1 MALTLL
7 VYRAGEVIKRQ
18 PAAERGRTTVTI
30 DGLESNTTYDE
41 GDFKL
46 AWTDGNLESDKVNV
60 PEFKTNK
67 VGVTSIT
74 STPETVSLKVG
85 ETQQI
90 STVVTPDGAN
100 DKSVTYST
108 NNQPVATVTQD
119 GLITAESSGQ
129 ATITVKSND
138 NPTATFKVRVTV
150 KDEPVEEQPEEEQP
164 STDDTPSTDQ
174 PSTDDTTSTE
184 QPNEPSEDPNA
195 GADGTSDAE
204 TQ

>member
-7 VYRAGEVIKRQ
+7 VYRGGEVIKRQ

-74 STPETVSLKVG
+74 STPDTVSLTVG

-90 STVVTPDGAN
+90 NTVVTPDGAN

-138 NPTATFKVRVTV
+138 DPTVTSKVRVTV
-150 KDEPVEEQPEEEQP
+150 KDKPVEEQP
-164 STDDTPSTDQ
+164 STDDTPSTEQ
-174 PSTDDTTSTE
+174 PDTDDTTSTE

-195 GADGTSDAE
+195 GAEGTSDAE

>member
-67 VGVTSIT
+67 VGVTNIT
-74 STPETVSLKVG
+74 STPDTVSLTVG

-90 STVVTPDGAN
+90 NTVVTPDGAN
-100 DKSVTYST
+100 NKSVTYST

-138 NPTATFKVRVTV
+138 DPTVTSKVRVTV
-150 KDEPVEEQPEEEQP
+150 KDKPVEEQP
-164 STDDTPSTDQ
+164 STDDTPSTEQ
-174 PSTDDTTSTE
+174 PDTDDTTSTE

>member
-67 VGVTSIT
+67 VGVTNIT
-74 STPETVSLKVG
+74 STPDTVSLTVG

-90 STVVTPDGAN
+90 NTVVTPDGAN

-138 NPTATFKVRVTV
+138 DPTVTFKVRVTV
-150 KDEPVEEQPEEEQP
+150 KDKPEEEQP

>member
-67 VGVTSIT
+67 VGVTNIT
-74 STPETVSLKVG
+74 STPDTVSLTVG

-90 STVVTPDGAN
+90 NTVVTPDGAN

-138 NPTATFKVRVTV
+138 DPTVTSKVRVTV
-150 KDEPVEEQPEEEQP
+150 KDKPVEEQP
-164 STDDTPSTDQ
+164 STDDTPSTEQ
-174 PSTDDTTSTE
+174 PDTDDTTSTE

>member
-7 VYRAGEVIKRQ
+7 VYRGGEVIKRQ

-67 VGVTSIT
+67 VGVTNIT
-74 STPETVSLKVG
+74 STPDTVSLTVG

-90 STVVTPDGAN
+90 NTVVTPDGAN

-138 NPTATFKVRVTV
+138 DPTVTFKVRVTV
-150 KDEPVEEQPEEEQP
+150 KDKPAEEQP

>member
-67 VGVTSIT
+67 VGVTNIT
-74 STPETVSLKVG
+74 STPDTISLTVG

-90 STVVTPDGAN
+90 NTVVTPDGAN

-138 NPTATFKVRVTV
+138 DPTVTFKVRVTV
-150 KDEPVEEQPEEEQP
+150 KDKPAEEQP

>member
-41 GDFKL
+41 GEFKL

-67 VGVTSIT
+67 IGVTNIT
-74 STPETVSLKVG
+74 STPDTVSLTVG

-90 STVVTPDGAN
+90 NTVVTPDGAN

-138 NPTATFKVRVTV
+138 DPTVTSKVRVTV
-150 KDEPVEEQPEEEQP
+150 KDKPAEEQP

>member
-67 VGVTSIT
+67 IGVTNIT
-74 STPETVSLKVG
+74 STPDTVSLTVG

-90 STVVTPDGAN
+90 NTVVTPDGAN

-138 NPTATFKVRVTV
+138 DTTVTFKVRVTV
-150 KDEPVEEQPEEEQP
+150 KDKPAEEQP

>member
-7 VYRAGEVIKRQ
+7 VYRSGEVIKRQ

-67 VGVTSIT
+67 VGVTNIT
-74 STPETVSLKVG
+74 STPDTVSLTVG

-90 STVVTPDGAN
+90 NTVVTPDGAN
-100 DKSVTYST
+100 DKSLTYST

-138 NPTATFKVRVTV
+138 DPTVTSKVRVTV
-150 KDEPVEEQPEEEQP
+150 KDKPAEEQP

>member
-67 VGVTSIT
+67 IGVTNIT
-74 STPETVSLKVG
+74 STPDAVSLTVG

-90 STVVTPDGAN
+90 KTVVTPDGAN

-138 NPTATFKVRVTV
+138 DPTVTFKVRVTV
-150 KDEPVEEQPEEEQP
+150 KDKPVEEQP
-164 STDDTPSTDQ
+164 STDDTPSTEQ
-174 PSTDDTTSTE
+174 PDTDDTTSTE

-195 GADGTSDAE
+195 GAEGTSDAE

>member
-7 VYRAGEVIKRQ
+7 VYRGGEVIKRQ

-67 VGVTSIT
+67 VGVTNIT
-74 STPETVSLKVG
+74 STPDTVSLTVG

-90 STVVTPDGAN
+90 NTVVTPDGAN

-138 NPTATFKVRVTV
+138 DPTVTSKVRVTV
-150 KDEPVEEQPEEEQP
+150 KDKPAEEQP
-164 STDDTPSTDQ
+164 STDNTPSTEQ
-174 PSTDDTTSTE
+174 PDTDDTTSTE

-195 GADGTSDAE
+195 GAEGTSDAE

>member
-30 DGLESNTTYDE
+30 GGLESNTTYDE

-67 VGVTSIT
+67 IGVTNIT
-74 STPETVSLKVG
+74 STPDTVSLTVG

-90 STVVTPDGAN
+90 NTVVTPDGAN

-138 NPTATFKVRVTV
+138 DPTVTFKVRVTV
-150 KDEPVEEQPEEEQP
+150 KDKPAEEQP

>member
-67 VGVTSIT
+67 IGVTNIT
-74 STPETVSLKVG
+74 STPDTVSLTVG

-90 STVVTPDGAN
+90 NTVVTPDGAN

-108 NNQPVATVTQD
+108 NNQAVATVTQD

-138 NPTATFKVRVTV
+138 DPTVTFKVRVTV
-150 KDEPVEEQPEEEQP
+150 KDKPAEEQP

>member
-67 VGVTSIT
+67 VGVTNIT
-74 STPETVSLKVG
+74 STPDTVSLTVG

-90 STVVTPDGAN
+90 NTVVTPDGAN
-100 DKSVTYST
+100 DKSLTYST

-138 NPTATFKVRVTV
+138 DPTVTSKVRVTV
-150 KDEPVEEQPEEEQP
+150 KDKPDEEQP
-164 STDDTPSTDQ
+164 STDDTPSTEQ
-174 PSTDDTTSTE
+174 PDTDDTTSTE

-195 GADGTSDAE
+195 GAEGTSDAE

>member
-67 VGVTSIT
+67 IGVTNIT
-74 STPETVSLKVG
+74 STPDTVSLTVG

-90 STVVTPDGAN
+90 NTVVTPDGAN

-138 NPTATFKVRVTV
+138 DPTVTSKVRVTV
-150 KDEPVEEQPEEEQP
+150 KDKPAEEQP

>member
-18 PAAERGRTTVTI
+18 PAAERGRTTVAI

-67 VGVTSIT
+67 VGVTNIT
-74 STPETVSLKVG
+74 STPDTVSLTVG

-90 STVVTPDGAN
+90 NTVVTPDGAN

-138 NPTATFKVRVTV
+138 DPTVTSKVRVTV
-150 KDEPVEEQPEEEQP
+150 KDKPVEEQP
-164 STDDTPSTDQ
+164 STDDTPSTEQ
-174 PSTDDTTSTE
+174 PDTDDTTSTE

>member
-7 VYRAGEVIKRQ
+7 VYRGGEVIKRQ

-67 VGVTSIT
+67 VGVTNIT
-74 STPETVSLKVG
+74 STPDTVSLTVG

-90 STVVTPDGAN
+90 NTVVTPDGAN

-138 NPTATFKVRVTV
+138 NPTVTSKVRVTV
-150 KDEPVEEQPEEEQP
+150 KDKPAEEQP

-195 GADGTSDAE
+195 GG
-204 TQ
+204 

>member
-18 PAAERGRTTVTI
+18 PASERGRTTVTI

-67 VGVTSIT
+67 VGVTNIT
-74 STPETVSLKVG
+74 STPDTVSLTVG

-90 STVVTPDGAN
+90 NTVVTPDGAN

-138 NPTATFKVRVTV
+138 DPTVTFKVRVTV
-150 KDEPVEEQPEEEQP
+150 KDKPTEEQP

>member
-67 VGVTSIT
+67 VGVTNIT
-74 STPETVSLKVG
+74 STPDTISLTVG

-90 STVVTPDGAN
+90 NTVVTPDGAN

-138 NPTATFKVRVTV
+138 DPTVTFKVRVTV
-150 KDEPVEEQPEEEQP
+150 KDKPTEEQP

>member
-74 STPETVSLKVG
+74 STPDTVSLTVG

-90 STVVTPDGAN
+90 NTVVTPDGAN

-138 NPTATFKVRVTV
+138 DPTVTSKVRVTV
-150 KDEPVEEQPEEEQP
+150 KDKPVEEQP

>member
-7 VYRAGEVIKRQ
+7 VYRGGEVIKRQ

-67 VGVTSIT
+67 VGVTNIT
-74 STPETVSLKVG
+74 STPDTVSLTVG

-90 STVVTPDGAN
+90 NTVVTPDGAN

-138 NPTATFKVRVTV
+138 DPTVTSKVRVTV
-150 KDEPVEEQPEEEQP
+150 KDKPAEEQP

>member
-67 VGVTSIT
+67 VGVTNIT
-74 STPETVSLKVG
+74 STPDTVSLTVG

-90 STVVTPDGAN
+90 NTVVTPDGAN
-100 DKSVTYST
+100 DKSLTYST

-138 NPTATFKVRVTV
+138 DPTVTSKVRVTV
-150 KDEPVEEQPEEEQP
+150 KDKPVEEQP
-164 STDDTPSTDQ
+164 STDDTPSTEQ
-174 PSTDDTTSTE
+174 PDTDDTTSTE

>member
-67 VGVTSIT
+67 IGVTNIT
-74 STPETVSLKVG
+74 STPDTVSLTVG

-90 STVVTPDGAN
+90 NTVVTPDGAN

-138 NPTATFKVRVTV
+138 DPTVTSKVRVTV
-150 KDEPVEEQPEEEQP
+150 KDKPVEEQP
-164 STDDTPSTDQ
+164 STDDTPSTEQ
-174 PSTDDTTSTE
+174 PDTDDTTSTE

>member
-18 PAAERGRTTVTI
+18 PAAEIGRTTVTI

-67 VGVTSIT
+67 VGVTNIT
-74 STPETVSLKVG
+74 STPDTVSLTVG

-90 STVVTPDGAN
+90 NTVVTPDGAN

-138 NPTATFKVRVTV
+138 DPTVTSKVRVTV
-150 KDEPVEEQPEEEQP
+150 KDKPAEEQP
-164 STDDTPSTDQ
+164 STDDTPSTEQ
-174 PSTDDTTSTE
+174 PDTDDTTSTE

>member
-67 VGVTSIT
+67 IGVTNIT
-74 STPETVSLKVG
+74 STPDTVSLTVG

-90 STVVTPDGAN
+90 NTVVTPDGAN

-138 NPTATFKVRVTV
+138 DPTVTFKVRVTV
-150 KDEPVEEQPEEEQP
+150 KDKPAEEQP

>member
-67 VGVTSIT
+67 VGVTNIT
-74 STPETVSLKVG
+74 STPDTVSLTVG

-90 STVVTPDGAN
+90 NTVVTPDGAN

-138 NPTATFKVRVTV
+138 DPTVTFKVRVTV
-150 KDEPVEEQPEEEQP
+150 KDKPAEEQP

>member
-67 VGVTSIT
+67 VGVTNIT
-74 STPETVSLKVG
+74 STPDTVSLTVG

-90 STVVTPDGAN
+90 NTVVTPDGAN
-100 DKSVTYST
+100 DKSLTYST

-138 NPTATFKVRVTV
+138 DLTVTSKVRVTV
-150 KDEPVEEQPEEEQP
+150 KDKPAEE
-164 STDDTPSTDQ
+164 Q

>member
-7 VYRAGEVIKRQ
+7 VYRGGEVIKRQ

-67 VGVTSIT
+67 VGVTNIT

-90 STVVTPDGAN
+90 NTVVTPDGAN
-100 DKSVTYST
+100 DKS
-108 NNQPVATVTQD
+108 VTQD

-164 STDDTPSTDQ
+164 STDDT
-174 PSTDDTTSTE
+174 TSTE

>member
-46 AWTDGNLESDKVNV
+46 AWNDGNLESDKVNV

-138 NPTATFKVRVTV
+138 DPTVTSKVRVTV
-150 KDEPVEEQPEEEQP
+150 KDKPVEEQP

-174 PSTDDTTSTE
+174 PNDDDTTSTE

>member
-67 VGVTSIT
+67 IGVTNIT
-74 STPETVSLKVG
+74 STPDTVSLTVG

-90 STVVTPDGAN
+90 NTVVTPDGAN

-138 NPTATFKVRVTV
+138 DPTVTFKVRVTV
-150 KDEPVEEQPEEEQP
+150 KDKPDEEQP

>member
-7 VYRAGEVIKRQ
+7 VYRGGEVIKRQ

-74 STPETVSLKVG
+74 STPDTVSLTVG

-90 STVVTPDGAN
+90 NTVVTPDGSN

-108 NNQPVATVTQD
+108 NNQSVATVTQD

-138 NPTATFKVRVTV
+138 DPTVTSKVRVTV
-150 KDEPVEEQPEEEQP
+150 KDKPAEEQP
-164 STDDTPSTDQ
+164 STDDTPSTEQ
-174 PSTDDTTSTE
+174 PDTDDTTSTE
-184 QPNEPSEDPNA
+184 
-195 GADGTSDAE
+195 
-204 TQ
+204 

>member
-67 VGVTSIT
+67 IGVTNIT
-74 STPETVSLKVG
+74 STPDTVSLTVG

-90 STVVTPDGAN
+90 NTVVTPDGAN

-138 NPTATFKVRVTV
+138 DPTVTFKVRVTV
-150 KDEPVEEQPEEEQP
+150 KDKPAEEQP

-174 PSTDDTTSTE
+174 PSTDDTTSNE

>member
-67 VGVTSIT
+67 VGVTSIA

-138 NPTATFKVRVTV
+138 DPTVTSKVRVTV
-150 KDEPVEEQPEEEQP
+150 KDKPVEEQP

-174 PSTDDTTSTE
+174 PNDDDTTSTE

>member
-7 VYRAGEVIKRQ
+7 VYRGGEVIKRQ

-67 VGVTSIT
+67 VGVTNIT
-74 STPETVSLKVG
+74 STPDTVSLTVG

-90 STVVTPDGAN
+90 NTVVTPDGAN

-138 NPTATFKVRVTV
+138 DPTVTSKVRVTV
-150 KDEPVEEQPEEEQP
+150 KDKPAEEQP
-164 STDDTPSTDQ
+164 STDDTPSTEQ
-174 PSTDDTTSTE
+174 PDTDDTTSTE

-195 GADGTSDAE
+195 GAEGTSDAE

>member
-138 NPTATFKVRVTV
+138 DPTVTSKVRVTV
-150 KDEPVEEQPEEEQP
+150 KDKPVEEQP
-164 STDDTPSTDQ
+164 STDDTPSTEQ
-174 PSTDDTTSTE
+174 PDTDDTTSTE

>member
-18 PAAERGRTTVTI
+18 PVAERGRTTVTI

-67 VGVTSIT
+67 IGVTNIT
-74 STPETVSLKVG
+74 STPDTVSLTVG

-90 STVVTPDGAN
+90 NTVVTPDGAN

-138 NPTATFKVRVTV
+138 DPTVTFKVRVTV
-150 KDEPVEEQPEEEQP
+150 KDKPAEEQP

-174 PSTDDTTSTE
+174 PSTDDTASTE

>member
-7 VYRAGEVIKRQ
+7 VYRGGEVIKRQ

-67 VGVTSIT
+67 VGVTNIT
-74 STPETVSLKVG
+74 STPDTVSLTVG

-90 STVVTPDGAN
+90 NTVVTPDGAN

-138 NPTATFKVRVTV
+138 DPTVTSKVRVTV
-150 KDEPVEEQPEEEQP
+150 KDKPAEEQP
-164 STDDTPSTDQ
+164 STDDTPSTEQ
-174 PSTDDTTSTE
+174 PDTDDTTSTE

>member
-90 STVVTPDGAN
+90 NTVVTPDGAN

-138 NPTATFKVRVTV
+138 DPTVTSKVRVTV
-150 KDEPVEEQPEEEQP
+150 KDKPAEEQP

>member
-7 VYRAGEVIKRQ
+7 VYRGGEVIKRQ

-67 VGVTSIT
+67 IGVTNIT
-74 STPETVSLKVG
+74 STPDTVSLTVG

-90 STVVTPDGAN
+90 NTVVTPDGAN

-138 NPTATFKVRVTV
+138 DPTVTFKVRVTV
-150 KDEPVEEQPEEEQP
+150 KDKPAEEQP

>member
-67 VGVTSIT
+67 IGVTNIT
-74 STPETVSLKVG
+74 STPDTVSLTVG

-90 STVVTPDGAN
+90 NTVVTPDGAN

-108 NNQPVATVTQD
+108 NNQPVATVTKD

-138 NPTATFKVRVTV
+138 DPTVTFKVRVTV
-150 KDEPVEEQPEEEQP
+150 KDKPAEEQP